1 MPKLNLR
8 QRKFAAAYARLGNA
22 TQAAIEAGYSAKTA
36 GQAGERLLKKAE
48 IQAKLKNL
56 FEPAQAEA
64 IATAAERQMFFTQ
77 IMRGEGKF
85 AGAELR
91 DRMKAAE
98 LLGKMQGD
106 FIERL
111 EHKGGLEIEITRTIV
126 HAKNEPGV

>member
-8 QRKFAAAYARLGNA
+8 QRKFAAAYAHLGNA

-36 GQAGERLLKKAE
+36 GQAGERLLKKTE
-48 IQAKLKNL
+48 IQSKLKNL
-56 FEPAQAEA
+56 LEPAQAEA

-126 HAKNEPGV
+126 HAKNELGI